1 MSIPDYGK
9 QRHTGQIN
17 ILFRTLQ
24 NIGKGVYKEK
34 GSKFYGYA
42 YPCQSVDT
50 VKQHLER
57 LRKENSGCVH
67 VCYAYCLGSKK
78 EDYRY
83 SDDGEPSNSAGAP
96 IYGQIKSFDLTNVLI
111 AVVRYYGGTNLGVG
125 GLINAYRTA
134 AKEAFE
140 NATIVEDED
149 KMEFEINFSYASM
162 PFIMNEIKSSD
173 CIILEQKFDEKP
185 MLKLSVPI
193 SNDYLM
199 EYLQNMKDV
208 KVLK

>member
-1 MSIPDYGK
+1 M
-9 QRHTGQIN
+9 
-17 ILFRTLQ
+17 FRTIQ
-24 NIGKGVYKEK
+24 NTGEGAYKEK

-42 YPCQSVDT
+42 YPCHSVE
-50 VKQHLER
+50 VIKEHLNR
-57 LRKENSGCVH
+57 LRKENPGCVH

-96 IYGQIKSFDLTNVLI
+96 IYGQIKSFDLTNVLV

-140 NATIVEDED
+140 NANIIEDED
-149 KMEFEINFSYASM
+149 RETVELTFTYEAM
-162 PFIMNEIKSSD
+162 PFVMNTVKASD
-173 CIILEQKFDEKP
+173 CTILEQDFEESPK
-185 MLKLSVPI
+185 LILSVPV
-193 SNDYLM
+193 SNIN
-199 EYLQNMKDV
+199 LQIQLESIKGVHIQSVDD
-208 KVLK
+208 

>member
-1 MSIPDYGK
+1 M
-9 QRHTGQIN
+9 
-17 ILFRTLQ
+17 FRTLK
-24 NIGKGVYKEK
+24 NTGKGVYKEK

-42 YPCQSVDT
+42 YPCQSVDS
-50 VKQHLER
+50 VKEHLER
-57 LRKENSGCVH
+57 LRKENPGCVH

-134 AKEAFE
+134 AKDAFE
-140 NATIVEDED
+140 NAEIVEDED
-149 KMEFEINFSYASM
+149 RNEIELHFSYESM
-162 PFIMNEIKSSD
+162 PFVMNAVKSSD
-173 CIILEQKFDEKP
+173 CIILEQKFEEQP
-185 MLKLSVPI
+185 LLKLSIPI
-193 SNDYLM
+193 SNESLM
-199 EYLQNMKDV
+199 LRLLKMKDV
-208 KVLK
+208 KVFK